1 MSDAWLFLIK
11 KVDGYVCSIFLIRAK
26 LPMHPC
32 VTFLDAQ
39 IYFLFTNE
47 SHVWF
52 VPHLT
57 LPNFGHAQI
66 MGIAKIVGN
75 ILLDYSLTKI

>member
-1 MSDAWLFLIK
+1 
-11 KVDGYVCSIFLIRAK
+11 
-26 LPMHPC
+26 MHPC

-52 VPHLT
+52 VSHLT

-66 MGIAKIVGN
+66 MGIAKLLATYFWIIALPKFDKP
-75 ILLDYSLTKI
+75 ILLLNMTCGTYMLLFFIPQNIVM

>member
-66 MGIAKIVGN
+66 MVIAKIVGN

>member
-1 MSDAWLFLIK
+1 MHTYAAFFLPVPNSQCIL
-11 KVDGYVCSIFLIRAK
+11 VLLSVMPRSI
-26 LPMHPC
+26 
-32 VTFLDAQ
+32 
-39 IYFLFTNE
+39 FLFTNE